1 VKAVKPITPL
11 EVLPVT
17 AYDRVRGL
25 LRPLCIAEKA
35 RRRLA
40 VGPHLTLL
48 FENRQTVWYQI
59 QEVLRAERIFEDPA
73 IDAEV
78 ATYNELIPRPGELFA
93 TLLVEYA
100 DPAERDVELAR
111 LVGLERHLWLVLDG
125 RRVGARFDERQ
136 ISPDRISAVQFI
148 AFLLGADAGRFRELA
163 AVGKVSVEVDHPH
176 LSVRIPVEGPL
187 AAALSDDLRPD

>member
-1 VKAVKPITPL
+1 VKPITPL

-17 AYDRVRGL
+17 AYDRVRPL

-40 VGPHLTLL
+40 VGPHLTLM

-59 QEVLRAERIFEDPA
+59 QEILRTERIFEDPA
-73 IDAEV
+73 INAEV
-78 ATYNELIPRPGELFA
+78 ETYNELIPRPGELFA
-93 TLLVEYA
+93 TLLIEYA

-111 LVGLERHLWLVLDG
+111 LVGLERHLWMVLDE

-136 ISPDRISAVQFI
+136 MSPDQISAVQFI
-148 AFLLGADAGRFRELA
+148 AFPLDADAARFGELA
-163 AVGKVSVEVDHPH
+163 AAGKVAVEVDHPH
-176 LSVRIPVEGPL
+176 LSVRAPVEVAL
-187 AAALSDDLRPD
+187 AMALADDLRPD

>member
-1 VKAVKPITPL
+1 MKPITPL

-17 AYDRVRGL
+17 AYDRVRPL

-40 VGPHLTLL
+40 VGPHLTLM

-59 QEVLRAERIFEDPA
+59 QEILRTERIFEDPA
-73 IDAEV
+73 INAEV
-78 ATYNELIPRPGELFA
+78 ETYNELIPRPGELFA
-93 TLLVEYA
+93 TLLIEYA

-111 LVGLERHLWLVLDG
+111 LVGLERHLWMVLDE

-136 ISPDRISAVQFI
+136 MSPDQISAVQFI
-148 AFLLGADAGRFRELA
+148 AFPLDADAARFGELA
-163 AVGKVSVEVDHPH
+163 AAGKVAVEVDHPH
-176 LSVRIPVEGPL
+176 LSVRAPVEVAL
-187 AAALSDDLRPD
+187 AMALADDLRPD

>member
-1 VKAVKPITPL
+1 MKPITPL

-17 AYDRVRGL
+17 TYDRVRPL

-40 VGPHLTLL
+40 VGPHLTLM

-59 QEVLRAERIFEDPA
+59 QEILRTERIFEDPA
-73 IDAEV
+73 INAEV
-78 ATYNELIPRPGELFA
+78 ETYNELIPRPGELFA

-111 LVGLERHLWLVLDG
+111 LVSLERHLWIVFDG
-125 RRVGARFDERQ
+125 RRFGARFDERQ
-136 ISPDRISAVQFI
+136 MSPDQISAVQFI
-148 AFLLGADAGRFRELA
+148 AFALGADAGRFGELA
-163 AVGKVSVEVDHPH
+163 AAGKVAVEVDHPH
-176 LSVRIPVEGPL
+176 LSVRAPVEGAL
-187 AAALSDDLRPD
+187 AEALADDLRPD